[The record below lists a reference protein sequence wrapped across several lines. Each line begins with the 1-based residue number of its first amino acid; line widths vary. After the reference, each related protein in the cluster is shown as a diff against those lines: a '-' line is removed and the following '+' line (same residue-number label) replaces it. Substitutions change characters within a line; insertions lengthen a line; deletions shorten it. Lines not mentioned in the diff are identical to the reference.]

1 MKREL
6 SPVAL
11 HELRKL
17 KGLSLQKLADQA
29 GMAKS
34 TIIELEKS
42 PKKPSA
48 TMHLVQ
54 DRSYEALKKAL
65 GATDAQMRGEELAT
79 ESFPRKMVA
88 LNSKITTVAQ
98 MNYDLVGK
106 QYGISSD
113 QLAQLAP
120 LLFAILVED
129 SFVWRKEQLELQ
141 KQIEAMK
148 KRTLESQYSPD
159 PDLYDSDIEEGFREE
174 EDAIAAREVFTT
186 PRAAELPI
194 HNGSPSGYASDRFTD
209 FIAAKVQSSG
219 GHICADLMLDYLQ
232 GRDIR
237 DPDTRYVAVQDWFE
251 ALTVPNDV
259 QFTAMLRLSL
269 MSGAMR
275 LKDFL
280 SGGRTPEQYEEWFT
294 SKVFP
299 AANELKDILA
309 PEVYRFNTE
318 TEGLDLDGM
327 GFPIRVKRS
336 GLREAAPQSDDQGSG
351 LASA

>member
-79 ESFPRKMVA
+79 EPFPRKMVA
-88 LNSKITTVAQ
+88 LRSKITTVAQ
-98 MNYDLVGK
+98 MNYDLVGE
-106 QYGISSD
+106 QYGITSD
-113 QLAQLAP
+113 QLVQLAP
-120 LLFAILVED
+120 LMFGILVED

-141 KQIEAMK
+141 KQIEELK
-148 KRTLESQYSPD
+148 KRTLESQYSPE

-186 PRAAELPI
+186 PRAAELPS

-219 GHICADLMLDYLQ
+219 GHIRADLRFGYFK
-232 GRDIR
+232 GRDVR
-237 DPDTRYVAVQDWFE
+237 DADVRYVAALNRFE
-251 ALTVPNDV
+251 MLTIPGDE
-259 QFTAMLRLSL
+259 QLTAMLRLSL

-275 LKDFL
+275 LKDL
-280 SGGRTPEQYEEWFT
+280 SAGRTPEQLGEWFT
-294 SKVFP
+294 SEVFP
-299 AANELKDILA
+299 AANELKDLLA

-318 TEGLDLDGM
+318 TEGLGLDEM
-327 GFPIRVKRS
+327 GFPIRVKH
-336 GLREAAPQSDDQGSG
+336 D
-351 LASA
+351 